1 MARRRADS
9 VLVDRRRKGGRF
21 GVMNSVPVCSLLLV
35 MPSTLSPA
43 ATGVQPGSKSS
54 LEERRTG
61 VLWRM
66 LSESRHRRFGVLPPS
81 APSSPLSSPTR
92 VFCVASFPACMQ
104 GNKH

>member
-21 GVMNSVPVCSLLLV
+21 GVMNSVPVCSLLMAL
-35 MPSTLSPA
+35 PSALSPA

-66 LSESRHRRFGVLPPS
+66 LSASRHGRFGVLPPS
-81 APSSPLSSPTR
+81 APSSPLSSPTQ
-92 VFCVASFPACMQ
+92 VFRDASFPACMR